1 MKCYSAFPS
10 SRTPPP
16 LSFPEA
22 GGKLLVG
29 RDGAVLHLQR
39 GLRGGEARDGDAE
52 GRAGDVVETG
62 QVAEG
67 DGARLAAVLA
77 ADADLEAGLDRAP
90 ALRPH
95 LHQLSDALAVQDL
108 ERVVGQNLHLDVL
121 RQEPA

>member
-22 GGKLLVG
+22 GGKLLVR
-29 RDGAVLHLQR
+29 RDRAVLHLQR

-52 GRAGDVVETG
+52 GRAGDVVETR

-77 ADADLEAGLDRAP
+77 ADADLETGFHRTA
-90 ALRPH
+90 ALGADPDE
-95 LHQLSDALAVQDL
+95 LADALAV
-108 ERVVGQNLHLDVL
+108 
-121 RQEPA
+121 

>member
-1 MKCYSAFPS
+1 MPFALTAYCHLPTAYCS
-10 SRTPPP
+10 S
-16 LSFPEA
+16 
-22 GGKLLVG
+22 LVG

-52 GRAGDVVETG
+52 GRAGDVVEAG

-77 ADADLEAGLDRAP
+77 ADADLEPRLDRAP

-95 LHQLSDALAVQDL
+95 PDELADALAVQDL
-108 ERVVGQNLHLDVL
+108 ERVVGQNL
-121 RQEPA
+121 